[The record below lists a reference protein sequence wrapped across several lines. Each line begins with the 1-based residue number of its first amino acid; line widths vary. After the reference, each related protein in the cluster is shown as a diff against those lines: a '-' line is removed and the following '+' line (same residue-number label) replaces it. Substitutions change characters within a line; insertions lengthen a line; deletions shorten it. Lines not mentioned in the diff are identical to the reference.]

1 MMIKS
6 KGEELHVNDDN
17 CTHNFDQKSCKAD
30 YSEYPRLEE
39 DDITIRP
46 SRTGCEGV
54 DWIYMIHARVQWY
67 KVP

>member
-1 MMIKS
+1 MIKS
-6 KGEELHVNDDN
+6 KEEELHVKDDT
-17 CTHNFDQKSCKAD
+17 CAQNFHQKSWHAD
-30 YSEYPRLEE
+30 YSEYPCLEE
-39 DDITIRP
+39 GDIKIRP